1 MSQKPVFLTPEGLR
15 KLQEELEH
23 YKNVRRPEVA
33 TRIHSAKEEGDVTEN
48 AEYDDAKNEQ
58 AFVEGRI
65 LTLGQILNNF
75 VLIQDGGP
83 TDQVA
88 LGSKVTVVEEG
99 EPPETFQIV
108 GSAEADPASGRISNE
123 SPLGK
128 ALLARKVGDSV
139 HVHAPGGVRLVRIV
153 ELE

>member
-15 KLQEELEH
+15 KLHEEIEH
-23 YKNVRRPEVA
+23 FKTVRRSEVA
-33 TRIHSAKEEGDVTEN
+33 SRIRSAKEEGDLTEN

-65 LTLGQILNNF
+65 LTLEQMLNNH
-75 VLIQDGGP
+75 VLIEEGHA

-88 LGSKVTVVEEG
+88 VGSKVTLAEDGEG
-99 EPPETFQIV
+99 AETYQIV
-108 GSAEADPASGRISNE
+108 GSAEADPSSGRISNE

-128 ALLARKVGDSV
+128 ALLAHKEGDTV
-139 HVHAPGGVRLVRIV
+139 QVNTPGGVRRVRIIA
-153 ELE
+153 LA

>member
-15 KLQEELEH
+15 RLQEELE
-23 YKNVRRPEVA
+23 YFKAVRRPEVA
-33 TRIHSAKEEGDVTEN
+33 SRIHSAKEEGDLTEN

-65 LTLGQILNNF
+65 LTLEQMINNH
-75 VLIQDGGP
+75 VLIDESHESDHVIVGSRVTLAEDGE
-83 TDQVA
+83 D
-88 LGSKVTVVEEG
+88 
-99 EPPETFQIV
+99 PETYQIV

-128 ALLARKVGDSV
+128 ALLAHKVGDIVQV
-139 HVHAPGGVRLVRIV
+139 HTPGGIRQV
-153 ELE
+153 EITALQ

>member
-1 MSQKPVFLTPEGLR
+1 MSQKAVFLTPDGLR
-15 KLQEELEH
+15 KLQEELEY

-65 LTLGQILNNF
+65 LTLEQILNNY
-75 VLIQDGGP
+75 VLIQEGG
-83 TDQVA
+83 TSDRVT
-88 LGSKVTVVEEG
+88 LGSRVTIVEDG
-99 EPPETFQIV
+99 ESPETFQIV
-108 GSAEADPASGRISNE
+108 GSAEADPTSGRISNE

-128 ALLARKVGDSV
+128 ALLMRSVGETV
-139 HVHAPGGVRLVRIV
+139 QVQTPGGVRRVRIIG
-153 ELE
+153 LE